1 MKKCVSEDSRGQAA
15 LEYLMTY
22 GWAILVI
29 LVVGIALWQ
38 MGVFNPPSTP
48 PGCSGFSQ
56 LMPLDSQYISSTKT
70 LKVIVS
76 NEAGTK
82 LQIMN
87 TNATIGTDI
96 STAYN
101 LLPADPKMRP
111 GASTTITYDFASAKA
126 KGDYYRANIV
136 LEYTN
141 TLSGIIHKSSGYCWG
156 TVE

>member
-56 LMPLDSQYISSTKT
+56 LMPLDTQYLSSTNT
-70 LKVIVS
+70 LRMILS

-82 LQIMN
+82 LVVKK
-87 TNATIGTDI
+87 TNASIGFDLGPSPSADI
-96 STAYN
+96 T
-101 LLPADPKMRP
+101 MRP
-111 GASTTITYDFASAKA
+111 GASQQVDYGPFATARVS
-126 KGDYYRANIV
+126 GEYYRAAITI
-136 LEYTN
+136 EYNN
-141 TLSGIIHKSSGYCWG
+141 TLSKIVHKSSGYCWG

>member
-1 MKKCVSEDSRGQAA
+1 
-15 LEYLMTY
+15 MTY

-56 LMPLDSQYISSTKT
+56 LMPLDTQYLSSTNT
-70 LKVIVS
+70 LTMILS

-82 LQIMN
+82 LKIMK
-87 TNATIGTDI
+87 TNATVGTDFAPV
-96 STAYN
+96 TLN
-101 LLPADPKMRP
+101 TEMRP
-111 GASTTITYDFASAKA
+111 GASLSVTYPAFANART
-126 KGDYYRANIV
+126 KGEYYRAAIV
-136 LEYTN
+136 IEYNN
-141 TLSGIIHKSSGYCWG
+141 TLSKIVHRSSGYCWG

>member
-1 MKKCVSEDSRGQAA
+1 MKKHISEDSRGQAA

-38 MGVFNPPSTP
+38 MGVFSPPSTP

-56 LMPLDSQYISSTKT
+56 LMPLDSQLKGTT
-70 LKVIVS
+70 LTVILS

-82 LQIMN
+82 LDIKN
-87 TNATIGTDI
+87 TNATIGTDT
-96 STAYN
+96 STLYS
-101 LLPADPKMRP
+101 LTPANPLMRP
-111 GASTTITYDFASAKA
+111 GGSLTATYTLSTART
-126 KGDYYRANIV
+126 KGEYYRAAIV
-136 LEYTN
+136 IEYNN
-141 TLSGIIHKSSGYCWG
+141 TLSKIVHKSSGYCWG